1 MKICYA
7 NTIFDFK
14 LGQATMTVEY
24 NPYQSPQN
32 YDVAED
38 DVDYEYAGFWIRVL
52 ASIIDSLVLML
63 VIVPLVVV
71 AGMMGLIDLDA
82 QYTWLDIV
90 VQIFSVVFYIGCWV
104 KFAGTPGKRILKL
117 KILDADTGE
126 HLTTGKAI
134 IRYVGYII
142 SSLVLLLGLI
152 WVAFDKKKQ
161 GWHDKM
167 ANSVVV
173 KEL

>member
-1 MKICYA
+1 
-7 NTIFDFK
+7 
-14 LGQATMTVEY
+14 MTEH
-24 NPYQSPQN
+24 NPYQSPQE
-32 YDVAED
+32 YQAID
-38 DVDYEYAGFWIRVL
+38 DDIEYEYAGFWIRVL

-63 VIVPLVVV
+63 VLVPFAVVV
-71 AGMMGLIDLDA
+71 GMLGLVDLEA
-82 QYTWLDIV
+82 SFSWLDIV
-90 VQIFSVVFYIGCWV
+90 IQICSVLFYIGCWV

-142 SSLVLLLGLI
+142 SSLVLLIGLI

>member
-1 MKICYA
+1 M
-7 NTIFDFK
+7 
-14 LGQATMTVEY
+14 EH
-24 NPYQSPQN
+24 NPYQAPTA
-32 YDVAED
+32 YDEPD
-38 DVDYEYAGFWIRVL
+38 DIEYEYAGFWIRVL
-52 ASIIDSLVLML
+52 ASMVDSLILML

-142 SSLVLLLGLI
+142 SSIVLLLGLI

>member
-1 MKICYA
+1 M
-7 NTIFDFK
+7 
-14 LGQATMTVEY
+14 MTEH
-24 NPYQSPQN
+24 NPYQSPQE
-32 YDVAED
+32 YQAID
-38 DVDYEYAGFWIRVL
+38 DDIEYEYAGFWIRVL

-63 VIVPLVVV
+63 VLVPFAVVV
-71 AGMMGLIDLDA
+71 GMLGLVDLEA
-82 QYTWLDIV
+82 SFSWLDIV
-90 VQIFSVVFYIGCWV
+90 IQICSVLFYIGCWV

-142 SSLVLLLGLI
+142 SSLVLLIGLI

>member
-1 MKICYA
+1 
-7 NTIFDFK
+7 
-14 LGQATMTVEY
+14 MTVEY

>member
-1 MKICYA
+1 M
-7 NTIFDFK
+7 NHH
-14 LGQATMTVEY
+14 
-24 NPYQSPQN
+24 NPYQAPTTQLEEMDN
-32 YDVAED
+32 AE
-38 DVDYEYAGFWIRVL
+38 YEYAGFWIRVL
-52 ASIIDSLVLML
+52 ASIIDSLILML
-63 VIVPLVVV
+63 VFVPFFIFV
-71 AGMMGLIDLDA
+71 GMMGLVDLEA
-82 QYTWLDIV
+82 QLSWLDIV
-90 VQIFSVVFYIGCWV
+90 MQICSVVFYVGCWI

-126 HLTTGKAI
+126 HLATGKAI

-142 SSLVLLLGLI
+142 SSLALLLGLI

>member
-1 MKICYA
+1 M
-7 NTIFDFK
+7 
-14 LGQATMTVEY
+14 TMEH
-24 NPYQSPQN
+24 NPYQAPTA
-32 YDVAED
+32 YDEPD
-38 DVDYEYAGFWIRVL
+38 DIEYEYAGFWIRVL
-52 ASIIDSLVLML
+52 ASMVDSLILML

-142 SSLVLLLGLI
+142 SSIVLLLGLI

>member
-1 MKICYA
+1 
-7 NTIFDFK
+7 
-14 LGQATMTVEY
+14 MTH
-24 NPYQSPQN
+24 NPYQAPKE
-32 YDVAED
+32 YTADDDTAE
-38 DVDYEYAGFWIRVL
+38 YEYAGFWIRVL
-52 ASIIDSLVLML
+52 ASIIDSLVMMVVL
-63 VIVPLVVV
+63 VPLLVVLQMLGF
-71 AGMMGLIDLDA
+71 ANLES
-82 QYTWLDIV
+82 TEFSWLDIA
-90 VQIFSVVFYIGCWV
+90 VQILSAVFYIGCWV

-134 IRYVGYII
+134 VRYIGYII
-142 SSLVLLLGLI
+142 SAIVLLLGLI